1 MSLDIKSRHENDAW
15 IVKLTGELD
24 ISCAEELKNVFDKNI
39 EEKFLDIRVDMSNL
53 QYIDSTGVGII
64 VGAMKK
70 LRNGGKDIFLQNP
83 RDNVKKIFRITGLD
97 QIINMEG

>member
-39 EEKFLDIRVDMSNL
+39 EEKFSDIRVDMSNL